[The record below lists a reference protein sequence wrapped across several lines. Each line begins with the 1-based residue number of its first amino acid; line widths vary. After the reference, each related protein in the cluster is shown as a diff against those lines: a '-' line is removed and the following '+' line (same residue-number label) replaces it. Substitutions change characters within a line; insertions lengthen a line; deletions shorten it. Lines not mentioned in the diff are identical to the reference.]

1 MPRLSAAIR
10 APRRRPLRLAWLARR
25 HVAIAAGAAMA
36 VTLAG
41 GALWVGADAAA
52 GAKTW
57 LRERAEDGRRATAR
71 AGLAVREIVVT
82 GRRHTTPAELVAA
95 LDLRSG
101 EPMLGFDGAAARAE
115 LERLPW
121 IKEAR
126 VERQFPGTVR
136 VHLVERTPLVLW
148 QTRARHAVLDAD
160 GQEIRGAD
168 PGAFA
173 HLLVVVGSD
182 APEHARDLLA
192 LLATEPDLKAR
203 ATAAVRVA
211 ARRWD
216 VILDGETRILLPEQ
230 QAAAAWARLAEAQR
244 RDALLERAVSQID
257 LRVQDRITVRPVVA
271 AIDAPAAAASRDAAR
286 PRPATRAN

>member
-1 MPRLSAAIR
+1 MPRVTAAPR
-10 APRRRPLRLAWLARR
+10 APRRRPLRLGWMGRR
-25 HVAIAAGAAMA
+25 HVALAAGAALLVA
-36 VTLAG
+36 VAG
-41 GALWVGADAAA
+41 GALWLGA
-52 GAKTW
+52 GAVAGASSRA
-57 LRERAEDGRRATAR
+57 RELAYDARLATAR

-82 GRRHTTPAELVAA
+82 GRRHTTPAEIVAA
-95 LDLRSG
+95 LDLRDG

-121 IKEAR
+121 VKEAR

-136 VHLVERTPLVLW
+136 VHLVERTPLALW
-148 QTRARHAVLDAD
+148 QTRARHTVLDAD

-173 HLLVVVGSD
+173 HLLVVVGAD
-182 APEHARDLLA
+182 APEHAREFLA

-244 RDALLERAVSQID
+244 REALLERAVSQID
-257 LRVQDRITVRPVVA
+257 LRVQDRITVRPIVA
-271 AIDAPAAAASRDAAR
+271 AIETPPGRDGVR
-286 PRPATRAN
+286 PRPAIRAN